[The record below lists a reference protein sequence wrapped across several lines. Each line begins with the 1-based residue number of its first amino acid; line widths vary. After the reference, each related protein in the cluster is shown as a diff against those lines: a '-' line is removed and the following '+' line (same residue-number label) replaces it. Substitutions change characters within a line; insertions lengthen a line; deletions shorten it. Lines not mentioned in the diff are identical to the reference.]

1 MQVDEMGRQGRRQ
14 MLDLRLKLFQPADI
28 APVPV
33 QEEKLPGCPKQQYR
47 PGDYHD
53 VYHMAGTSS
62 FLSSLGLIIRRS
74 QAIKS

>member
-14 MLDLRLKLFQPADI
+14 MLDLRLQLFHPADI
-28 APVPV
+28 APVAI
-33 QEEKLPGCPKQQYR
+33 QEKNLSGCLKQKYR
-47 PGDYHD
+47 SDDNHD

-62 FLSSLGLIIRRS
+62 FLPFLEVIIRRS